1 LKECHVNSSS
11 PSSLTESGAK
21 TDSLNASVK
30 QVRQEY
36 FGNQHV
42 FTNIF
47 NHTQSNPV
55 SMVEA
60 ERFQDNES
68 DFSFKR
74 KRKQQVPP
82 IAVNNKIEEETLP
95 NKASDSN

>member
-1 LKECHVNSSS
+1 
-11 PSSLTESGAK
+11 
-21 TDSLNASVK
+21 
-30 QVRQEY
+30 
-36 FGNQHV
+36 
-42 FTNIF
+42 
-47 NHTQSNPV
+47 
-55 SMVEA
+55 MVEA